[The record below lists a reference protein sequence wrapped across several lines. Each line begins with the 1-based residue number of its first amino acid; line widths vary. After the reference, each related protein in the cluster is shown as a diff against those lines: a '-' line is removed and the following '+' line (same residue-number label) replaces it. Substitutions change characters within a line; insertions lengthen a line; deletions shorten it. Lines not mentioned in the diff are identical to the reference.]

1 MGFFLISQIPNL
13 KSQDMKIGIAA
24 DHGGYELKKLLHSF
38 LVASGYEVIDFGAY
52 ELNNQDDYP
61 DFVVPLAQAI
71 AEKQVERGIAICGS
85 GVGAS
90 VVANKVPGVRA
101 ALINDHF
108 SAHQGVEDDNLNLLC
123 LGGRITGYMAAEEYV
138 QAFLNAKFTGL
149 ERHMRRLQKVHLLE
163 K

>member
-1 MGFFLISQIPNL
+1 
-13 KSQDMKIGIAA
+13 MKIGIAA
-24 DHGGYELKKLLHSF
+24 DHGGDELKKTLHSF
-38 LVASGYEVIDFGAY
+38 LVASGYEVVDFGAY
-52 ELNNQDDYP
+52 ELNTQDDYP
-61 DFVVPLAQAI
+61 DFVVPLAQAL

-90 VVANKVPGVRA
+90 VVANKISGVRA
-101 ALINDHF
+101 ALINDYF

>member
-1 MGFFLISQIPNL
+1 
-13 KSQDMKIGIAA
+13 MKIGIAA
-24 DHGGYELKKLLHSF
+24 DHGGYELKKTLHSF
-38 LVASGYEVIDFGAY
+38 LVASGYEVVDFGAY
-52 ELNNQDDYP
+52 ELNTQDDYP
-61 DFVVPLAQAI
+61 DFVVPLAQAL

-90 VVANKVPGVRA
+90 VVANKVSGVRA

>member
-1 MGFFLISQIPNL
+1 
-13 KSQDMKIGIAA
+13 MKIGIAA
-24 DHGGYELKKLLHSF
+24 DHGGYELKKTLHAF
-38 LVASGYEVIDFGAY
+38 LVTSGYEVVDFGAY
-52 ELNNQDDYP
+52 ELNDQDDYP
-61 DFVVPLAQAI
+61 DYVVPLAQAI
-71 AEKQVERGIAICGS
+71 AAKDVERGIAICGS

-90 VVANKVPGVRA
+90 VVANKVSGVRA
-101 ALINDHF
+101 ALINDYF

>member
-1 MGFFLISQIPNL
+1 
-13 KSQDMKIGIAA
+13 MKIGIAA
-24 DHGGYELKKLLHSF
+24 DHGGYDLKKTLHSF
-38 LVASGYEVIDFGAY
+38 LVASGYEVVDFGAY
-52 ELNNQDDYP
+52 ELNTQDDYP
-61 DFVVPLAQAI
+61 DFVVPLAQAL

-90 VVANKVPGVRA
+90 VVANKVSGVRA

>member
-1 MGFFLISQIPNL
+1 
-13 KSQDMKIGIAA
+13 MKIGIAA
-24 DHGGYELKKLLHSF
+24 DHGGYDLKKTLHSF
-38 LVASGYEVIDFGAY
+38 LVASGYEVVDFGAY

-61 DFVVPLAQAI
+61 DFVVPLAQAL

-90 VVANKVPGVRA
+90 VVANKVSGVRA

>member
-1 MGFFLISQIPNL
+1 
-13 KSQDMKIGIAA
+13 MKIGIAA
-24 DHGGYELKKLLHSF
+24 DHGGYELKKTLHSF
-38 LVASGYEVIDFGAY
+38 LVASGYEVVDFGAY
-52 ELNNQDDYP
+52 ELNTQDDYP
-61 DFVVPLAQAI
+61 DFVVPLAQAL

-90 VVANKVPGVRA
+90 VVANKISGVRA
-101 ALINDHF
+101 ALINDYF
-108 SAHQGVEDDNLNLLC
+108 SSHQGVEDDNLNLLC

-149 ERHMRRLQKVHLLE
+149 ERHMSRLQKVHLLE

>member
-1 MGFFLISQIPNL
+1 
-13 KSQDMKIGIAA
+13 MKIGIAA
-24 DHGGYELKKLLHSF
+24 DHGGYDLKKTLHSF
-38 LVASGYEVIDFGAY
+38 LVASGYEVVDFGAY
-52 ELNNQDDYP
+52 ELNIQDDYP
-61 DFVVPLAQAI
+61 DFVVPLAQAL

-90 VVANKVPGVRA
+90 VVANKVSGVRA

>member
-1 MGFFLISQIPNL
+1 
-13 KSQDMKIGIAA
+13 MKIGIAA
-24 DHGGYELKKLLHSF
+24 DHGGYELKKTLHSF
-38 LVASGYEVIDFGAY
+38 LVASGYEVVDFGAY
-52 ELNNQDDYP
+52 ELNIQDDYP
-61 DFVVPLAQAI
+61 DFVVPLAQAL

-90 VVANKVPGVRA
+90 VVANKVSGVRA